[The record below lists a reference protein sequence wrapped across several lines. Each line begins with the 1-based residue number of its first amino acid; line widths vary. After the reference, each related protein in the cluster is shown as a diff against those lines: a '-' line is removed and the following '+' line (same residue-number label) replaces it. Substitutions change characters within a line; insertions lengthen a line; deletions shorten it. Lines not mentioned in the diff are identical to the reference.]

1 MIIKGM
7 IRLLLR
13 SRLLF
18 IFGRQNKVLI
28 GLKQN
33 IPVLSLADSIVPKPG
48 VYPVL
53 EMIFG

>member
-1 MIIKGM
+1 M

-13 SRLLF
+13 SRLPF
-18 IFGRQNKVLI
+18 ILGRQNKVLI

-53 EMIFG
+53 EMIFS